1 VTDEERLAQIRQ
13 VEKEISWLT
22 AIGWKAIELLQSE
35 EGRMEA
41 APALVR
47 ILARETAALDA
58 LKRGMK
64 EKP

>member
-1 VTDEERLAQIRQ
+1 MTDEERLAQIRQ